1 MSTDILQWLVFCR
14 SVGGLTLIVC
24 SHFGT
29 MNQVRKFLGGLVYLH
44 VQVPRSS
51 SCGCCC
57 SVAKSCLTLQPC
69 GLQHSGLPCSSLSPG
84 VCSHSCL
91 LSQWCDLTISSSA
104 APFFSCPQSY
114 PASRSFPVSQL
125 FTSGGQIIG
134 ALASTSAPPVKVQDW
149 FPLGLTGLIS
159 LLSKGLC
166 RVFSST
172 KHQLLSTQPSFW
184 SNFHIHTWLLEKNH
198 SFDYIDLSQQSDISA
213 F

>member
-104 APFFSCPQSY
+104 APFFSCPQS
-114 PASRSFPVSQL
+114 FPVSGLFQWVSSLHQVAKVLELQL
-125 FTSGGQIIG
+125 Q
-134 ALASTSAPPVKVQDW
+134 
-149 FPLGLTGLIS
+149 
-159 LLSKGLC
+159 
-166 RVFSST
+166 
-172 KHQLLSTQPSFW
+172 HQSCQWTFRI
-184 SNFHIHTWLLEKNH
+184 NFL
-198 SFDYIDLSQQSDISA
+198 
-213 F
+213 